1 MVRLV
6 ISGLVRAAQ
15 AFCKNKLEIHRS
27 AGQPEGHQDTGRSRR
42 ARGLRWCLPRRASRL
57 ATTYAAQGP
66 ESRALIGLLPRLPRR
81 VSRSPRGAAA
91 AIGALGAAARG

>member
-1 MVRLV
+1 MRQPAGVGDQIVNSALADVIATANNSTMVRLV
-6 ISGLVRAAQ
+6 ISGLVRAAR

-27 AGQPEGHQDTGRSRR
+27 AGQPEGHQDTGRSRH

-66 ESRALIGLLPRLPRR
+66 K
-81 VSRSPRGAAA
+81 
-91 AIGALGAAARG
+91 AAR